1 MKVSV
6 LNEEGQEVSQT
17 EILSGW
23 DHRRIV
29 PELLHQAV
37 VAAAANARLPIAH
50 TKTRGEV
57 RGGGRKPWRQK
68 GTGRARHGS
77 IRSPLWRGGG
87 TTFGPRQERE
97 YAQRLP
103 AKMRRAALTH
113 ALVAKGRA
121 GELALVEM
129 RLGVG
134 KTKELARVLTNL
146 RPTGSIL
153 LSVPVKDIAA
163 IARAGANLSRV
174 RVVPA
179 EHLSAADVLAAQHLL
194 ITPAAWQI
202 VESRL
207 SAS

>member
-1 MKVSV
+1 MKVHM
-6 LNEEGQEVSQT
+6 LNEEGQEVREA

-87 TTFGPRQERE
+87 TTFGPRRERD
-97 YAQRLP
+97 YTQRLP
-103 AKMRRAALTH
+103 AKMRGAALTQ

-121 GELALVEM
+121 GELALVET
-129 RLGVG
+129 LPVGG
-134 KTKELARVLTNL
+134 KTKDLARVLTHL
-146 RPTGSIL
+146 RPSGSVL
-153 LSVPVKDIAA
+153 LSVPVKDSRV
-163 IARAGANLSRV
+163 IARAGANLPRA

-194 ITPAAWQI
+194 LTPAAWQI

-207 SAS
+207 SAP